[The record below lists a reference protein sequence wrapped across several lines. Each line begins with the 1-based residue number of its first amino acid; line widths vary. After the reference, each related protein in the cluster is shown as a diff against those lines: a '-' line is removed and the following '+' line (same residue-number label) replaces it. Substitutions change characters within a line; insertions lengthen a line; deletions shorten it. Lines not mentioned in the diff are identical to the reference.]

1 LQCLSFSFS
10 AVIASLR
17 FKKLV
22 SIRGIRVKRFLGAP
36 NVNVVNVVKVYVN
49 VSEC

>member
-1 LQCLSFSFS
+1 MQCRDELLAFLFLSP
-10 AVIASLR
+10 R

-49 VSEC
+49 VSDC